1 MNSSEMKVLLTGAS
15 GFIGSHVGATLADAG
30 HQLICLKR
38 RTSNLRRCAAFR
50 DRAVWVDADAAGWKE
65 QIISQR
71 PQAVIHCSWSGVMA
85 AERNDWKLQTQNL
98 DLFSDLLLIAEA
110 VKPIRFIALG
120 SQAEYGPISGR
131 VSEQHPLAP
140 NTAYAAAKLSCLT
153 FLETCARQNQISH
166 AWLRLFSVYGPGEG
180 GQWFIPGLIRQF
192 REGKAPQLTG
202 CEQRYDYLH
211 VRDLAAGILAALRQ
225 PEAVGVFN
233 LGSNTSVPLKTV
245 VQLVRQFSGSKAEPL
260 FGALPY
266 RPQQSMHIE
275 GDSSKF
281 NRAFAFAPRISLEEG
296 LRDYVNQPRT

>member
-15 GFIGSHVGATLADAG
+15 GFIGSHVGAALSSAG

-38 RTSNLRRCAAFR
+38 RTSDLRRCEAFR
-50 DRAVWVDADAAGWKE
+50 DRAVWVDADAAGWRE

-71 PQAVIHCSWSGVMA
+71 PQSVIHCSWSGVTA
-85 AERNDWKLQTQNL
+85 AERNDWKLQAQNL
-98 DLFSDLLLIAEA
+98 NIFSDLLAIAEA

-120 SQAEYGPISGR
+120 SQAEYGAIFGR
-131 VSEQHPLAP
+131 ISEQHPLAP
-140 NTAYAAAKLSCLT
+140 DTAYAAAKLSCLN
-153 FLETCARQNQISH
+153 FLETFARQNHCSH

-180 GQWFIPGLIRQF
+180 GQWFIPNLIKQF
-192 REGKAPQLTG
+192 REGQAPQLTG

-211 VRDLAAGILAALRQ
+211 VRDLAVGILAALRQ

-233 LGSNTSVPLKTV
+233 CGSNTSVPLKTI
-245 VQLVRQFSGSKAEPL
+245 VQLVRRFTGSKAEPQ

-281 NRAFAFAPRISLEEG
+281 NQSFTFAPQISLEEG
-296 LRDYVNQPRT
+296 LREYVNRPQT